1 MLNGRNREIIDFAG
15 CVSDVSKRM
24 GYSAGLLLLFL
35 LSLTSLPVEAQ
46 SNIQPAQPAFNLRR
60 IYVSPEGA
68 GTFDGSSWANAAKG
82 SDLQMILRS
91 TDTWNAINSTLQIW
105 IAAGTYVPTEP
116 LLPGDEQSA
125 SFVLKG
131 NQVVVYGGFRG
142 QVFDDLGALVYEGE
156 NSLEEREYGNV
167 YSGDRQEPWAL
178 KNQTILSGDRLRNDV
193 VGTDNMFSSLDPTQN
208 TTRTDNL
215 HTGRLLSTRRVWT

>member
-15 CVSDVSKRM
+15 RVSDVSKRM

-156 NSLEEREYGNV
+156 NSL
-167 YSGDRQEPWAL
+167 
-178 KNQTILSGDRLRNDV
+178 
-193 VGTDNMFSSLDPTQN
+193 
-208 TTRTDNL
+208 
-215 HTGRLLSTRRVWT
+215 

>member
-1 MLNGRNREIIDFAG
+1 
-15 CVSDVSKRM
+15 
-24 GYSAGLLLLFL
+24 
-35 LSLTSLPVEAQ
+35 
-46 SNIQPAQPAFNLRR
+46 
-60 IYVSPEGA
+60 
-68 GTFDGSSWANAAKG
+68 
-82 SDLQMILRS
+82 MILRS

-215 HTGRLLSTRRVWT
+215 HTVVTFDPSSVDVMLDGITIVGALPMETVIRGAAEVYRSTVSVAAYSDACSILILPRKEEPFICIRIAVRLPTVFCL